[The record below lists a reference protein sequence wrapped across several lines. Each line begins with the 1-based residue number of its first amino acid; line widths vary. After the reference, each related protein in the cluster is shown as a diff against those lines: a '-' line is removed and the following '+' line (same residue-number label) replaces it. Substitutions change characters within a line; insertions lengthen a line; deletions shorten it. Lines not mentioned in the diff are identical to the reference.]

1 MTNRHPLSTTTVSL
15 VAVFAGLIAAS
26 TLWPGAEL
34 AAGVPITLQ
43 TLAVLLCGAVLGPWR
58 GAAAVVVYLVV
69 GTAGAPIFAERSGG
83 PAVWTG
89 PTAGFLGGFVVTAF
103 VAGWITRGLR
113 RKGTLTTSGI
123 VGACAV
129 ASLIVLNVI
138 GWGFLALRLRLDWNA
153 TVALAAPFVIGD
165 VIKVFVA
172 GVTASAVHRAFPGL
186 LGTKVAVKAPAVA
199 QEQAAASAA

>member
-1 MTNRHPLSTTTVSL
+1 MANPFAIGSSILKILKIRPETTVEVLATLRPAFRPGGS
-15 VAVFAGLIAAS
+15 VTAGSAS
-26 TLWPGAEL
+26 
-34 AAGVPITLQ
+34 PISD
-43 TLAVLLCGAVLGPWR
+43 

-129 ASLIVLNVI
+129 ASLIVLNII

-153 TVALAAPFVIGD
+153 TVALAAPFVVGD

-186 LGTKVAVKAPAVA
+186 LGTKAAAKAPAVA
-199 QEQAAASAA
+199 QEQAAAAAA